1 MGKVAKYGTPEI
13 IGILSSL
20 WKNNYLTGEERKILS
35 KRWMDIL
42 AEGKEEDAE
51 AFLEEMKETCKECSK
66 EAPFL
71 VGWIEKIQEMRGAD
85 CQS

>member
-51 AFLEEMKETCKECSK
+51 AFLE
-66 EAPFL
+66 
-71 VGWIEKIQEMRGAD
+71 G
-85 CQS
+85 

>member
-20 WKNNYLTGEERKILS
+20 WKKNYLTGEERKILS

-51 AFLEEMKETCKECSK
+51 AFLEEMKEKCKECK

-71 VGWIEKIQEMRGAD
+71 VGWVEKIQEMRGAD